1 MKNSVG
7 SPSYNPLTPEKRV
20 ISLVREWSDSEKMG
34 DFNAR
39 QYAANEMKKYMVK
52 TEDGSFTIRSE
63 GPDQDS
69 ETMHTSHGAVAEA
82 QIKYVN
88 PLRIDGK
95 KDLKILDICTGLG
108 INAAAAL
115 EKFIDYQGK
124 FQLKHIKIDLVEV
137 SWETLATAL
146 LIPIPL
152 KSHDYIKKAF
162 EDYLIQENHL
172 TFRNEEK
179 NIPSHVDL
187 HVHCQDARKITM
199 GISPSNEYDAI
210 FLDPFSPAKSP
221 ELYSQEFF
229 QKIGELLKDD
239 GMILTYTSSAPV
251 RHALINAGLEVGEG
265 PAMGR
270 RGGTI
275 ASPSIENISKPLSYD
290 DERMIALSDAGIP
303 FRDPGLNNLPEKI
316 RTKRQTERSQA
327 RGNYKLASTVKTPV
341 YLFKEVDD
349 EGLQK
354 RVLKHLRN
362 LGIKNLNSDESRYLV
377 CPQFK
382 ECICHCK
389 QKRLPTSSARI
400 KEMENR
406 LKRIITNKKTVK

>member
-1 MKNSVG
+1 
-7 SPSYNPLTPEKRV
+7 
-20 ISLVREWSDSEKMG
+20 
-34 DFNAR
+34 
-39 QYAANEMKKYMVK
+39 
-52 TEDGSFTIRSE
+52 
-63 GPDQDS
+63 
-69 ETMHTSHGAVAEA
+69 MHTSHGAVAEA

-187 HVHCQDARKITM
+187 HVHCQDARKITK

-229 QKIGELLKDD
+229 QKIGELLKED

-275 ASPSIENISKPLSYD
+275 ASPSIENISKPLSCD

>member
-1 MKNSVG
+1 
-7 SPSYNPLTPEKRV
+7 
-20 ISLVREWSDSEKMG
+20 MG

-95 KDLKILDICTGLG
+95 KDLKILHICTGLG

-152 KSHDYIKKAF
+152 KSHDYIKKHSKTILSKKIILHF
-162 EDYLIQENHL
+162 EM
-172 TFRNEEK
+172 RK
-179 NIPSHVDL
+179 NIPSHVDS
-187 HVHCQDARKITM
+187 HVHCQDARKITK

-229 QKIGELLKDD
+229 QKIGELLK
-239 GMILTYTSSAPV
+239 MMV
-251 RHALINAGLEVGEG
+251 
-265 PAMGR
+265 
-270 RGGTI
+270 
-275 ASPSIENISKPLSYD
+275 
-290 DERMIALSDAGIP
+290 
-303 FRDPGLNNLPEKI
+303 
-316 RTKRQTERSQA
+316 
-327 RGNYKLASTVKTPV
+327 
-341 YLFKEVDD
+341 
-349 EGLQK
+349 
-354 RVLKHLRN
+354 
-362 LGIKNLNSDESRYLV
+362 
-377 CPQFK
+377 
-382 ECICHCK
+382 
-389 QKRLPTSSARI
+389 
-400 KEMENR
+400 
-406 LKRIITNKKTVK
+406 